1 MTVVSNSNNY
11 NSFRENYFGKT
22 NDAISL
28 AIDTAKVGL
37 SSVEIYYLAKGIKP
51 DVLTKANFAVSSLA
65 SWNDVRKINKL
76 EKGEKI
82 TDKLRLNIASDFSVP
97 QGSQP
102 IKAKTLGYSSYKT
115 PFLDTAL
122 QLELGF

>member
-1 MTVVSNSNNY
+1 MFKNLFKNYDEFLAFLTVVSSRNNY

-51 DVLTKANFAVSSLA
+51 DVLTKANFAVSFWA
-65 SWNDVRKINKL
+65 SINDVLQINDKL
-76 EKGEKI
+76 KKGEKI

-97 QGSQP
+97 Q
-102 IKAKTLGYSSYKT
+102 
-115 PFLDTAL
+115 D
-122 QLELGF
+122 